1 MQCARR
7 CHDKLYP
14 SEELLHRLNASI
26 VDGKLTKELV
36 PRCPVCGG
44 VMEPWVK
51 SFIFQYGSYW
61 EEQAEKMVQSE
72 QNGKICPE
80 LVPKC
85 PCCGGTMQVH
95 LQLDQNFIP
104 NYVQQQKYSSFLEKY
119 HDKRLVILELGIGW
133 RNQLIK
139 APFMR
144 LAAQEAKATYVTINL
159 GEIYIPE
166 NIRNKSF
173 GLDGY
178 LSDIL
183 KEIRKEQEK

>member
-1 MQCARR
+1 M
-7 CHDKLYP
+7 
-14 SEELLHRLNASI
+14 
-26 VDGKLTKELV
+26 
-36 PRCPVCGG
+36 
-44 VMEPWVK
+44 
-51 SFIFQYGSYW
+51 
-61 EEQAEKMVQSE
+61 
-72 QNGKICPE
+72 
-80 LVPKC
+80 
-85 PCCGGTMQVH
+85 
-95 LQLDQNFIP
+95 
-104 NYVQQQKYSSFLEKY
+104 
-119 HDKRLVILELGIGW
+119 ILELGIGW

-183 KEIRKEQEK
+183 KEIRKEMEK

>member
-1 MQCARR
+1 MQCARC

-26 VDGKLTKELV
+26 VDGKLPKELV
-36 PRCPVCGG
+36 PHCPVCGS

-61 EEQAEKMVQSE
+61 EEQAEKYKQ
-72 QNGKICPE
+72 
-80 LVPKC
+80 
-85 PCCGGTMQVH
+85 
-95 LQLDQNFIP
+95 F
-104 NYVQQQKYSSFLEKY
+104 
-119 HDKRLVILELGIGW
+119 
-133 RNQLIK
+133 K

-144 LAAQEAKATYVTINL
+144 LTAQEAKATYVTINL

-166 NIRNKSF
+166 KIRNKSF

-183 KEIRKEQEK
+183 KEIRKEMEK